1 MSKEIE
7 RKYQV
12 LDLSVIEGRLG
23 SRIVQGYIIDQPMT
37 VRVRVI
43 EAEAFL
49 ALKSKM
55 QGIERDEYEFP
66 IPMRH
71 AHELLDRYCGTRVI
85 EKTRYR
91 VPYNDVLVEID
102 VFGGRH
108 VGLVVAEIEL
118 SSADQQFELPAWLG
132 IELTYDRRFSN
143 GALAM
148 SDEIP
153 VAGNDPDDS
162 HVLPVK

>member
-1 MSKEIE
+1 MTKEIE
-7 RKYQV
+7 RKYAV
-12 LDLSVIEGRLG
+12 RDLGVIKGRLG
-23 SRIVQGYIIDQPMT
+23 SRIVQGYIVDQPMT

-55 QGIERDEYEFP
+55 QGIARDEYEFP

-71 AHELLDRYCGTRVI
+71 AQELLACYCGTRVI

-91 VPYNDVLVEID
+91 IPHAGVLVEID

-108 VGLVVAEIEL
+108 AGLVVAEIEL
-118 SSADQQFELPAWLG
+118 DSANQEIELPAWLG
-132 IELTYDRRFSN
+132 DELTHDRRFSN
-143 GALAM
+143 GSLALSEAV
-148 SDEIP
+148 P
-153 VAGNDPDDS
+153 VVGSAPPGA
-162 HVLPVK
+162 

>member
-23 SRIVQGYIIDQPMT
+23 SRIVQGYIVDQPMT

-71 AHELLDRYCGTRVI
+71 AHELLSRYCGTRVI

-91 VPYNDVLVEID
+91 VPHAGVVVEID
-102 VFGGRH
+102 VFSGRH
-108 VGLVVAEIEL
+108 AGLVVAEIEL
-118 SSADQQFELPAWLG
+118 VSADQQFELPAWLG
-132 IELTYDRRFSN
+132 SELTYDRRFSN

-148 SDEIP
+148 SDEVP
-153 VAGNDPDDS
+153 VAGTDPGDS